1 VVLHEAMPPR
11 VLVVED
17 EMMLRMRAV
26 DIVEDAGFTPLEAVN
41 ADEALAIL
49 ESRSDIELLFTDI
62 QMPGSMDGL
71 KLAHA
76 VHVRWPSIKIILVSG
91 QLMPAEAEKPANSRF
106 FGKPLEVKQ
115 MIAEMQQ
122 MIGQGTLRIVPT
134 DISVLTA
141 DSAQVE
147 PHSHPDVSGPTT
159 NISKEFLTAEIDS
172 LRLLLEQAGID
183 AKVLLAQAG
192 IDAKEREA
200 ADKLQKLILEEL
212 HHRIKNTLATVSA
225 IASQSL
231 RTATSIEHGQN
242 AIEGRLGALGRA
254 HDLLLQ
260 ARWANSDL
268 ASTIAGA
275 TAPYDNEGT
284 TRISIAGP
292 DIKITSGAVIALAM
306 TLNELCTNTTKFGA
320 LSVPGGSIEVVWKID
335 EGRQRLHLTWIEK
348 DGPPVRAPQRQSF
361 GTRLMG
367 SLGQQLKGD
376 VQLAYA
382 PTGFMYVL
390 DVPMTSLV
398 EQPAKDASGRLS
410 GL

>member
-1 VVLHEAMPPR
+1 MVLHDIPGPPK

-17 EMMLRMRAV
+17 EMLLRMRAV
-26 DIVEDAGFTPLEAVN
+26 DIVEDAGFTPIEAVN
-41 ADEALAIL
+41 ADEALVIL
-49 ESRSDIELLFTDI
+49 KSRSDVDLLFTDI

-76 VHVRWPSIKIILVSG
+76 VHERWPSIKIILVSG
-91 QLMPAEAEKPANSRF
+91 KLTPTDSERPTDSRF

-115 MIAEMQQ
+115 MIAEIQE
-122 MIGQGTLRIVPT
+122 MIGQGTLKLMPP
-134 DISVLTA
+134 DISLLLPAAVPIET
-141 DSAQVE
+141 
-147 PHSHPDVSGPTT
+147 PSHRARETSDGQAS
-159 NISKEFLTAEIDS
+159 NEFLTAENDS

-183 AKVLLAQAG
+183 AEVLLAQAG

-231 RTATSIEHGQN
+231 RTATSIEHGQQ
-242 AIEGRLGALGRA
+242 AIEGRLIALGRA

-260 ARWANSDL
+260 ARWANADL
-268 ASTIAGA
+268 ANSIRGA
-275 TAPYDNEGT
+275 TEPYDSGGG
-284 TRISIAGP
+284 RRFSISGP

-320 LSVPGGSIEVVWKID
+320 LSVPGGSIDIAWNVD
-335 EGRQRLHLTWIEK
+335 EAKQRLQMTWSEK
-348 DGPPVRAPQRQSF
+348 GGPSVCAPSRQSF
-361 GTRLMG
+361 GTRLIG
-367 SLGQQLKGD
+367 SLGQQLKGQ
-376 VQLAYA
+376 VKLTYE
-382 PTGFMYVL
+382 PTGLVYAL

-398 EQPAKDASGRLS
+398 APD
-410 GL
+410 